1 MCLKYWFMVE
11 IRSFRFCSNQ
21 KSLPFQKRLEVWK
34 AMSQKV
40 VQVGIPNLA
49 QIVFNY
55 YQMDNKCYFGF
66 KYYDVVTMTTNGP
79 RMA

>member
-1 MCLKYWFMVE
+1 MVE
-11 IRSFRFCSNQ
+11 IRSSRLCSNQ

-55 YQMDNKCYFGF
+55 YQMDYKCYFGII
-66 KYYDVVTMTTNGP
+66 YYDVVTMTTN
-79 RMA
+79 MA